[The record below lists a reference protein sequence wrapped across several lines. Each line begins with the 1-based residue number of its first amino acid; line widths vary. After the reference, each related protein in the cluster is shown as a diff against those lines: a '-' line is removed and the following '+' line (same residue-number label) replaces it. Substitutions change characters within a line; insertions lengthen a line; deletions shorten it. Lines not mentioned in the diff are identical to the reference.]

1 MSDTLTKLERAGGS
15 AILPAS
21 ATLHERNVLAMHL
34 AALKAQG
41 HSVTADEVFEH
52 EATSGAIKAIHY
64 LSCRRCSGEE

>member
-1 MSDTLTKLERAGGS
+1 MSDLLTKLEAAGGA

-41 HSVTADEVFEH
+41 HAVAADEVIDQGEP
-52 EATSGAIKAIHY
+52 GQVRAIHF
-64 LSCRRCSGEE
+64 LSCKKCGEAD